1 MTRTLSRPE
10 KIAWARLART
20 PRIGPLTFHRL
31 IAKYKTADAAL
42 EALPRISDLAP
53 PPAQKIEIE
62 LETLEALNA
71 RLIASSE
78 PDYPPLLAQLD
89 APPPII
95 ALRGDAKWLK
105 RPTIAIIGS
114 REASGAAQMFAERIA
129 ADLGEAGFTIVS
141 GLARGLDAAAHRGAL
156 NTGTAA
162 VLAGGLD
169 HPYPPQNLKLHDAIC
184 ERGVVV
190 SEAPLGMVARARDF
204 PRRNAIISGLSRAV
218 VIIEAALRSGSLITA
233 RAAADQGRD
242 VMAAPGSP
250 LDPRAR
256 GSNAL
261 IKQGATLIENAA
273 DIIEALGDAAPPLRP
288 HAIGPLFD
296 EREMIAAPPGLPKK
310 IAALLSPTPIHVNDL
325 ARLCEAPMGAVAAA
339 LTELELAGAAA
350 SLPGGYAALAQ
361 AAFRGDSGLSQPP
374 ES

>member
-1 MTRTLSRPE
+1 MSRTLSRPE
-10 KIAWARLART
+10 RLAWTRLART
-20 PRIGPLTFHRL
+20 PRIGPLTFAQL
-31 IAKYKTADAAL
+31 IARFRTASAAL
-42 EALPRISDLAP
+42 EALPRISKLTP
-53 PPAQKIEIE
+53 PPAECIEAE
-62 LETLEALNA
+62 LDAVEALCA
-71 RLIASSE
+71 RLIASCE

-89 APPPII
+89 APPPVL

-105 RPTIAIIGS
+105 RPTVAIVGS
-114 REASGAAQMFAERIA
+114 REGSGAALMFAERLA

-141 GLARGLDAAAHRGAL
+141 GLARGVDGAAHKGAL
-156 NTGTAA
+156 ATGTAA

-184 ERGVVV
+184 ERGAVV
-190 SEAPLGMVARARDF
+190 SEAPLGAVARARDF
-204 PRRNAIISGLSRAV
+204 PRRNSIISGLSRAV

-261 IKQGATLIENAA
+261 IKQGATLIESAEDVIA
-273 DIIEALGDAAPPLRP
+273 ALGDGTPPLRP
-288 HAIGPLFD
+288 HSIGPLFD
-296 EREMIAAPPGLPKK
+296 GRDAEPPPPGLASK

-325 ARLCEAPMGAVAAA
+325 ARLLEAPAGVVAAA
-339 LTELELAGAAA
+339 LTELELNGQAA
-350 SLPGGYAALAQ
+350 SLPGGYAASSG
-361 AAFRGDSGLSQPP
+361 AAFA
-374 ES
+374 

>member
-10 KIAWARLART
+10 RIAWARLART

-31 IAKYKTADAAL
+31 IARFHTASAAL
-42 EALPRISDLAP
+42 ESLPRVSNLTVAP
-53 PPAQKIEIE
+53 IDKIEAE
-62 LETLEALNA
+62 LDGVEALGA

-89 APPPII
+89 APPPLL
-95 ALRGDAKWLK
+95 AVRGDANWLK
-105 RPTIAIIGS
+105 KPTIAIVGS
-114 REASGAAQMFAERIA
+114 REGSGAALMFAARLA
-129 ADLGEAGFTIVS
+129 ADLGEAGFTVVS
-141 GLARGLDAAAHRGAL
+141 GLARGVDGAAHKGGL

-169 HPYPPQNLKLHDAIC
+169 HPYPPQNLKLHEAIC
-184 ERGVVV
+184 ERGAVVT
-190 SEAPLGMVARARDF
+190 EAPLGSVARARDF
-204 PRRNAIISGLSRAV
+204 PRRNSIISGLSRGV

-261 IKQGATLIENAA
+261 IKQGATLIESAEDVIA
-273 DIIEALGDAAPPLRP
+273 ALGESAPPLRP
-288 HAIGPLFD
+288 HSIGPLFTD
-296 EREMIAAPPGLPKK
+296 NEAEPPPPGLSKK
-310 IAALLSPTPIHVNDL
+310 IAALLSPTPIHVNDI
-325 ARLCEAPMGAVAAA
+325 ARLLEAPAGAVAAA
-339 LTELELAGAAA
+339 LTELELNGQAA
-350 SLPGGYAALAQ
+350 SLPGGYAASSG
-361 AAFRGDSGLSQPP
+361 AAFA
-374 ES
+374 